1 MIDRSLLDTNVAKS
15 LLHLKIKKAPMI
27 AGSGCIARK
36 PQADIVA
43 ILQAWELKKSAR
55 K

>member
-1 MIDRSLLDTNVAKS
+1 
-15 LLHLKIKKAPMI
+15 MI

-43 ILQAWELKKSAR
+43 ILQAWELKNQRENKLPQTEPR
-55 K
+55 KH